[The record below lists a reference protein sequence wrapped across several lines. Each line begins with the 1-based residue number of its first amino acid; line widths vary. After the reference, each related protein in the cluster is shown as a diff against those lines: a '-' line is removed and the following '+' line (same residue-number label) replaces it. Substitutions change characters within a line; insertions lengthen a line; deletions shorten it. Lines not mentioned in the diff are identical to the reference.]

1 VTRAVDTGEG
11 GFSLAEL
18 MVIVAIVGIL
28 SSLAVVTLR
37 RIEDPGHGA
46 IRLSNALR
54 QCERMAIARGPV
66 RSDVALALGSTARA
80 RLVVQPVAGSAAQD
94 VTVELLE
101 EEDEPSSAASWGTV
115 SRFRFSGRI
124 RVAGFRRSSELTAGL
139 GPDETVSGEL
149 ALECL
154 PTGSTEPMTYYI
166 DHDGSE
172 SERVRVVMLP
182 LRGEPVTMDG
192 W

>member
-1 VTRAVDTGEG
+1 MRRAADIGEG
-11 GFSLAEL
+11 GFNLPEL
-18 MVIVAIVGIL
+18 MVTIAIVGIL

-37 RIEDPGHGA
+37 KTEDAGHGA
-46 IRLSNALR
+46 IRLANALR
-54 QCERMAIARGPV
+54 QCGRMAVARGPV
-66 RSDVALALGSTARA
+66 RSDVALALGSNARA
-80 RLVVQPVAGSAAQD
+80 RLVVRPVSGSPAQD

-101 EEDEPSSAASWGTV
+101 EEEEPSTSASWGTV

-124 RVAGFRRSSELTAGL
+124 RLAGYRRSSELTAGL
-139 GPDETVSGEL
+139 GPDETFSDEV

-154 PTGSTEPMTYYI
+154 PTGATEPMTFYL

-172 SERVRVVMLP
+172 SERARVVMLP